1 LAAIHAKKGDK
12 ELAKE
17 KLKEAKAVSGMDINQ
32 FIDSQPYTKEELAK
46 SLRDVLKTI
55 DV

>member
-1 LAAIHAKKGDK
+1 LAAIYLKTGEK

-46 SLRDVLKTI
+46 SLRDVLKAI